1 MWQHLYRVLFI
12 FSACFHSAQAQ
23 PPIGQ
28 WREHLPWN
36 TGKNVCAAYNRI
48 YCATENAVMYLDRED
63 GSLHRLSRVNGLAE
77 TGVSLIKKN
86 EATGRII
93 VAYQNSNLDLLEKN
107 TIRNISDIKRKT
119 ISGDK
124 AVYNV
129 YSKNNLSYIC
139 CGFGIV
145 VINEDR
151 RETADT
157 WFIGSG
163 GNFTAVYGLAEDGGF
178 FYAATAEGMKKA
190 PVTGANLADYRSWI
204 NISGTNGLSNGPVR
218 DVVRNGTTLL
228 ALKND
233 TVFSLAN
240 NNWQQWYAPGVP
252 ITSISYAETKLL
264 VCEQPGVTGRITV
277 LNDNGTVSATLF
289 QNNIPESPRQAT
301 MLGNTVWIADY
312 FKGLYEVNTGSFTLY
327 APNAPPGTASGEMIF
342 SGNSLWIA
350 AGSVN
355 DAWNYTF
362 NRNGIYRFSNN
373 YWNTYW
379 KFNVPA
385 MDTMA
390 DFISLAADINE
401 TVYAGSF
408 GGGLLQLNK
417 DNSVRVF
424 KQNSSLQPAI
434 GDPGSYRVSGLAVDR
449 DGNVWM
455 SNYGAP
461 SALQVKKPDGT
472 FRSLNIPFFL
482 NDGAVSQLLID
493 DLDQVWIVSPKA
505 NGLICFN
512 RGANIDNPAD
522 DRWKFFR
529 SGSGNGNLPEN
540 NVYCIAKD
548 RDGIIWAG
556 TASGIGLI
564 GCAGDVFTTQ
574 GCEAVQPIV
583 QQDRFSGLLFENETV
598 QAIAVDGANRKWV
611 GTKNGVWLISSGGE
625 KVIHRF
631 SEENSPLLSNDVKKI
646 AIDPATGEV
655 FFATFKGLC
664 SFRGSATEATETHGQ
679 VLVFPNPVPPG
690 YNGQIAIRGLA
701 DGSIVKITELDGRL
715 VFQTK
720 ALGGQAVWNGLNYR
734 GQKISSGAYLVLVTG
749 EKNNDKAAAKIFFL
763 SK

>member
-1 MWQHLYRVLFI
+1 MWQHLYRVIFI
-12 FSACFHSAQAQ
+12 FCVLFGSANAQ
-23 PPIGQ
+23 PPLGQ

-48 YCATENAVMYLDRED
+48 YCATENAVMYLDPED
-63 GSLHRLSRVNGLAE
+63 RSLHRLSRVSGLAE
-77 TGVSLIKKN
+77 TGISLMKKN

-93 VAYQNSNLDLLEKN
+93 VAYQNSNLDLIEKN
-107 TIRNISDIKRKT
+107 TIRNIPDIKRKT

-151 RETADT
+151 RETVDT
-157 WFIGSG
+157 WFIGAN

-178 FYAATAEGMKKA
+178 FYAATSEGIKRA
-190 PVTGANLADYRSWI
+190 PVTGSNLADYRVWL
-204 NISGTNGLSNGPVR
+204 NISGTNGLSGGPVR
-218 DVVRNGTTLL
+218 DIMRTNSILL

-233 TVFSLAN
+233 TIFSFQN
-240 NNWQQWYAPGVP
+240 NSWQRWYAPGVP
-252 ITSISYAETKLL
+252 IVSVNYSENKLL
-264 VCEQPGVTGRITV
+264 VCEQPGLAGRITV
-277 LNDNGTVSATLF
+277 LNDNGTVSATIA
-289 QNNIPESPRQAT
+289 QNNIPESPRQAI
-301 MLGNTVWIADY
+301 MQNNTVWIADF
-312 FKGLYEVNTGSFTLY
+312 FKGLYEVSANSFTLH
-327 APNAPPGTASGEMIF
+327 APNAPPGAASGEMIF
-342 SGNSLWIA
+342 SNNSLWVA

-362 NRNGIYRFSNN
+362 NRNGIYRFTGNS
-373 YWNTYW
+373 WSTFW

-385 MDTMA
+385 MDTML
-390 DFISLAADINE
+390 DFITIAADPGE
-401 TVYAGSF
+401 TIYAGSF

-424 KQNSSLQPAI
+424 KQNSSLLPAT
-434 GDPGSYRVSGLAVDR
+434 GDPNSYRVSGLAIDR
-449 DGNVWM
+449 DGNLWI
-455 SNYGAP
+455 SNYGSPA
-461 SALQVKKPDGT
+461 ALQVKKSDGT
-472 FRSLNIPFFL
+472 FKPFNIPFFL
-482 NDGAVSQLLID
+482 NDGAVSQIVID
-493 DLDQVWIVSPKA
+493 EFDQKWIVSPKA

-512 RGANIDNPAD
+512 HGAGIDNTAD
-522 DRWKFFR
+522 DRWKLFK
-529 SGSGNGNLPEN
+529 SGGGNGNLPEN

-548 RDGIIWAG
+548 KDGIIWVG
-556 TASGIGLI
+556 TANGIGLI
-564 GCAGDVFTTQ
+564 GCTGDVFTAP
-574 GCEAVQPIV
+574 GCEAILPIV

-611 GTKNGVWLISSGGE
+611 GTKNGAWLISPGGE

-646 AIDPATGEV
+646 AIDPKTGEV
-655 FFATFKGLC
+655 FFATFKGIC
-664 SFRGSATEATETHGQ
+664 SFRGSATEATETHSN
-679 VLVFPNPVPPG
+679 VLVFPNPVPPNF
-690 YNGQIAIRGLA
+690 NGQIAIRGLA
-701 DGSIVKITELDGRL
+701 DKSIVKITELDGKL
-715 VFQTK
+715 VYQTK

-749 EKNNDKAAAKIFFL
+749 ENNNDKVAAKIFFL

>member
-1 MWQHLYRVLFI
+1 MWQHLYRVIFI
-12 FSACFHSAQAQ
+12 FCVLFQSANAQ
-23 PPIGQ
+23 PPLGQ

-48 YCATENAVMYLDRED
+48 YCATENAVMYLDLED
-63 GSLHRLSRVNGLAE
+63 RSLHRLSRVSGLAE
-77 TGVSLIKKN
+77 TGISLMKKN
-86 EATGRII
+86 ETSGRII
-93 VAYQNSNLDLLEKN
+93 VAYQNSNLDLIEKN
-107 TIRNISDIKRKT
+107 AIRNISDIKRKT

-157 WFIGSG
+157 WFIGAN
-163 GNFTAVYGLAEDGGF
+163 GNFTAVYGLAEDAGF
-178 FYAATAEGMKKA
+178 FYAATAEGIKRA
-190 PVTGANLADYRSWI
+190 PVTGFNLADYRVWL
-204 NISGTNGLSNGPVR
+204 NISGTNGLSGGPVR
-218 DVVRNGTTLL
+218 NIIRTSSILL

-233 TVFSLAN
+233 TIFSFQN
-240 NNWQQWYAPGVP
+240 NNWQRWYAPGVP
-252 ITSISYAETKLL
+252 VTAINYSENKLL
-264 VCEQPGVTGRITV
+264 VCEQPGLAGRITV
-277 LNDNGTVSATLF
+277 LNDNGTISATIA
-289 QNNIPESPRQAT
+289 QNNIPESPRQAI
-301 MLGNTVWIADY
+301 MQNNTVWIADF
-312 FKGLYEVNTGSFTLY
+312 FKGLYEVSANSFTVH

-362 NRNGIYRFSNN
+362 NRNGIYRFTDN
-373 YWNTYW
+373 YWSNYW

-385 MDTMA
+385 MDTML
-390 DFISLAADINE
+390 DFITIAAGNDE
-401 TVYAGSF
+401 TIYAGSF

-424 KQNSSLQPAI
+424 KQNSSLLPAI
-434 GDPGSYRVSGLAVDR
+434 GDPTSYRVSGLAIDR
-449 DGNVWM
+449 DGNLWA
-455 SNYGAP
+455 SNYGSP
-461 SALQVKKPDGT
+461 SALHVKKPDGS
-472 FRSLNIPFFL
+472 FKAFNIPFFL
-482 NDGAVSQLLID
+482 NDGAVSQIVID
-493 DLDQVWIVSPKA
+493 EFDQKWIVSPKA

-512 RGANIDNPAD
+512 HGASIDNAAD
-522 DRWKFFR
+522 DRWKLFK
-529 SGSGNGNLPEN
+529 SGGGNGNLPEN

-548 RDGIIWAG
+548 KDGIIWVG
-556 TASGIGLI
+556 TANGIGLI
-564 GCAGDVFTTQ
+564 GCTGDVFTTA
-574 GCEAVQPIV
+574 GCEAILPIV

-598 QAIAVDGANRKWV
+598 QTIAVDGANRKWV

-646 AIDPATGEV
+646 AIDPKTGEV

-664 SFRGSATEATETHGQ
+664 SFRGSATEAAEAHSN

-690 YNGQIAIRGLA
+690 FSGQIAIRGLA
-701 DGSIVKITELDGRL
+701 DKSIVKITELDGRL
-715 VFQTK
+715 VYQTK

-734 GQKISSGAYLVLVTG
+734 GQKISSGAYLVLVTS
-749 EKNNDKAAAKIFFL
+749 ENNNDKVAAKIFFL